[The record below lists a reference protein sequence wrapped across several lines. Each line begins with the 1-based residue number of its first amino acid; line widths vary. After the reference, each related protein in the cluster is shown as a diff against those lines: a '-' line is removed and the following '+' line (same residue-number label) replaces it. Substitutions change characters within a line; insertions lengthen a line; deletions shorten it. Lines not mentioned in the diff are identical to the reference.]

1 MSLMAT
7 LVKRVT
13 VMPAYKATLLML
25 LLAVNGVLLAADSD
39 VPETGFLEYLGLWE
53 ESDEDWILLSEEIST
68 QVAADA
74 TRTDLE
80 PEGDESAEKDDES

>member
-7 LVKRVT
+7 LVNRAT
-13 VMPAYKATLLML
+13 VLPQLKATLLMF
-25 LLAVNGVLLAADSD
+25 LLAISGVLLAADTD
-39 VPETGFLEYLGLWE
+39 VPEIAFLEYLGLWE

-68 QVAADA
+68 QIAADD

-80 PEGDESAEKDDES
+80 PESDASAENDDES